1 MKNLNDF
8 KHRLRNGIAKRR
20 KWLLLIVYVFYIIK
34 HSYETKYFKEIYALL
49 KERKVNKIRT
59 ESGVWI
65 PASYKSNRY
74 TSWKEKSKVDATND
88 DDSEEEPSQMQK
100 CM

>member
-1 MKNLNDF
+1 M
-8 KHRLRNGIAKRR
+8 
-20 KWLLLIVYVFYIIK
+20 
-34 HSYETKYFKEIYALL
+34 YFKSLIHRKQDILKKHVFL

-74 TSWKEKSKVDATND
+74 STWKEKSKIDATND
-88 DDSEEEPSQMQK
+88 DNSEEEPSQIQK